1 MSVNKTLTRNQ
12 LAKEHSVKYATLLL
26 AAASLSCGSAY
37 ADETR
42 AQKDTERDVNQQE
55 RIEQGLKSGELN
67 SREAGKLE
75 RQEAHVDRLES
86 RAERNGKIS
95 NAEQARI
102 NAAQNRASREIYRQK
117 HDAQTGN
124 PNSASSQRMQA
135 DVQRNANQ
143 QARID
148 QGLKSGELTNKEAA
162 YLEHGQAR
170 VSRAEANAAADGHVG
185 AGEQA
190 RIQRKENRQSRRIH
204 QQKHD

>member
-1 MSVNKTLTRNQ
+1 
-12 LAKEHSVKYATLLL
+12 VKYLTLLF
-26 AAASLSCGSAY
+26 ASASLACGAAY

-67 SREAGKLE
+67 TREAGKLE
-75 RQEAHVDRLES
+75 KREAHVEKLEA
-86 RAERNGKIS
+86 RAEGDGKIS
-95 NAEQARI
+95 KAEQARI
-102 NAAQNRASREIYRQK
+102 TAAQNRTSRAIHNQK

-148 QGLKSGELTNKEAA
+148 QGLKSGELSNKEAA
-162 YLEHGQAR
+162 HLERGQAR
-170 VSRAEANAAADGHVG
+170 VDRTEARAAADGHVG
-185 AGEQA
+185 AREQA

-204 QQKHD
+204 QEKHD